1 MTRVNIGTDMKSFTI
16 DKADVSLSIS
26 ISKSLHVQKL
36 SLGNKYYDNLHFRL
50 KLLKRN
56 YLTVQNVY
64 ASRNKQIVI
73 FISRVVLRCPFIK
86 HCTGLN
92 RQTIPVLTPKQES
105 REDLPLMNFEN
116 FRYITI
122 FWFW

>member
-56 YLTVQNVY
+56 YLTVPTKCFADPEIN
-64 ASRNKQIVI
+64 R
-73 FISRVVLRCPFIK
+73 FFLSRVVL
-86 HCTGLN
+86 
-92 RQTIPVLTPKQES
+92 
-105 REDLPLMNFEN
+105 
-116 FRYITI
+116 
-122 FWFW
+122 

>member
-64 ASRNKQIVI
+64 GSRNKQI
-73 FISRVVLRCPFIK
+73 FFLSCRASM
-86 HCTGLN
+86 
-92 RQTIPVLTPKQES
+92 PVHKALLG
-105 REDLPLMNFEN
+105 D
-116 FRYITI
+116 
-122 FWFW
+122 